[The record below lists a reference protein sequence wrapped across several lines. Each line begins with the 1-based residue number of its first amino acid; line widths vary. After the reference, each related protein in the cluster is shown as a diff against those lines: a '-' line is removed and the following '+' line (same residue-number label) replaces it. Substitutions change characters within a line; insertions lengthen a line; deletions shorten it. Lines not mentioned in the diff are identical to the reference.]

1 MRERERVMPS
11 VMDFLRDFFPV
22 RSRDPSARPGADRA
36 ASSQT
41 FQPVGLQDFLALEV
55 PPREMLL
62 APILPERS
70 LSMLYAP
77 RGIGKSW
84 LGLSIGLAVASGGP
98 VLRWKATRPRRVLF
112 VDGEMVLSDLQ
123 IRLNSIVAGLGT
135 KIPNDGFRV
144 LAADHSELGINLGGP
159 EGQRELE
166 RHLDGVDLLILDNLS
181 TLMANGSEGASD
193 AWLPMQ
199 NWLLRLRRKGV
210 AVILVHHAGV
220 NGRQRGTSRR
230 EDALDTVIALRRPGD
245 YSPEQGARF
254 EVHIE
259 KARALVGDG
268 ATPFEAAV
276 EPFTTEA
283 GKAAIRWAARDP
295 KPSVFEQAAALFQ
308 EGKSV
313 RKVKMLLGISHGE
326 AGRLRLRA
334 AAEGLLDAGREDELE
349 EAKTADDGPYRLN

>member
-1 MRERERVMPS
+1 MPS
-11 VMDFLRDFFPV
+11 VVDFLRGFFPV
-22 RSRDPSARPGADRA
+22 RSREPSVRPGADRA
-36 ASSQT
+36 VSIQT
-41 FQPVGLQDFLALEV
+41 FRPVGLQDFLALEV
-55 PPREMLL
+55 PPREFLL

-98 VLRWKATRPRRVLF
+98 VLHWNAPRPRRVLF

-123 IRLNSIVAGLGT
+123 VRLNSILAGLGT
-135 KIPNDGFRV
+135 EIPNDGFRV
-144 LAADHSELGINLGGP
+144 LAADHSELGINLGSA
-159 EGQRELE
+159 EGQQELE
-166 RHLDGVDLLILDNLS
+166 RHLNEVDLLILDNLS

-210 AVILVHHAGV
+210 AVLLVHHAGV

-230 EDALDTVIALRRPGD
+230 EDALDLVIGLRRPAD

-254 EVHIE
+254 EVHVE
-259 KARALVGDG
+259 KARTLVGDG
-268 ATPFEAAV
+268 ALPFEAAI
-276 EPFTTEA
+276 EPFETGT
-283 GKAAIRWAARDP
+283 GKPGIHWVARDL
-295 KPSVFEQAAALFQ
+295 KPPIFQQAAELFTQ
-308 EGKSV
+308 GKSV
-313 RKVKMLLGISHGE
+313 RQVKMLLGISHGE

-334 AAEGLLDAGREDELE
+334 AAEGL
-349 EAKTADDGPYRLN
+349 